1 MSFLFIIK
9 RKCKIFLHK
18 TECKFLQTTYAKT
31 MSLHKTVDKAHG
43 DAVSFSYIKMV
54 LES

>member
-1 MSFLFIIK
+1 MFFLFIIK
-9 RKCKIFLHK
+9 KKYKIFLHK

-31 MSLHKTVDKAHG
+31 MSLHKTIDKAHS
-43 DAVSFSYIKMV
+43 DAVGFSYIKMV